1 MARHAVA
8 VAEDVDEDEVERL
21 ADVAIAQLRSPSVSG
36 FTLLKRKE

>member
-1 MARHAVA
+1 

-21 ADVAIAQLRSPSVSG
+21 ADVAIAQLRSLSVSG